1 MYAKSARFYDAV
13 YAWKDYVGESE
24 QLHTLIQQYKQSPEA
39 KLLDVACGTGGHIP
53 YLRSHY
59 QIQGLDLDENMLAI
73 ASERFP
79 DIEFYREDMTDFD
92 LGQTFDV
99 VTCLFSAIGYVMTE
113 VRLRQAVQ
121 NMANHLA
128 PGGVLIIEPWLS
140 PEEWKPGSLHGL
152 NVEEPDLRISRMN
165 INEVD
170 GNVSIVDFHYMVGT
184 PDGIHYFTERHEW
197 GLFTIEAYLDA
208 FLKAELAVSYN
219 PEGLMG
225 RGLFIGVKPTL
236 QTDP

>member
-1 MYAKSARFYDAV
+1 MTMYTKSARFYDAV
-13 YAWKDYVGESE
+13 YAWKDYAGESE
-24 QLHTLIQQYKQSPEA
+24 QLHTLIQQYKQSPEV

-53 YLRSHY
+53 YLRFHY

-73 ASERFP
+73 ARERFP
-79 DIEFYREDMTDFD
+79 DIEFHREDMTDFD

-113 VRLRQAVQ
+113 VRLRRAVQ

-140 PEEWKPGSLHGL
+140 PQEWKPGSLHGL
-152 NVEEPDLRISRMN
+152 NVEAPDLRISRMN

-170 GNVSIVDFHYMVGT
+170 GNISIVDFHYMVGT
-184 PDGIHYFTERHEW
+184 PDRIHYFIERHEL
-197 GLFTIEAYLDA
+197 GLFTTETYLDA
-208 FLKAELAVSYN
+208 FQKAGLDVIHD

-225 RGLFIGVKPTL
+225 RGLFIGVKIT
-236 QTDP
+236 Q